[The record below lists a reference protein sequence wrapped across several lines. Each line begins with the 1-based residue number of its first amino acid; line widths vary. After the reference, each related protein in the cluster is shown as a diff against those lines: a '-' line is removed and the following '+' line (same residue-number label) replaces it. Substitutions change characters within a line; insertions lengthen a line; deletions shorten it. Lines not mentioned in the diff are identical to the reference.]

1 MYAFSN
7 DIALELMIISKLS
20 STRIR
25 RMIRSVALL
34 ALVVAGVQGKTEI
47 TGLNVGEGQL
57 IEEARSLVAGALGSV
72 KSLASD
78 LGDKMKFSV
87 EELQK
92 DGALSKMLGDGK
104 ITIDDLVDRSVLDSI
119 KNANTFDDLWNA
131 FEGAAS
137 EYCEETE
144 YTPSEKKPTSCTG
157 PEVELELEPKICTV
171 DPLKHEI
178 DCTPAKLV
186 LRKIPGKCTY
196 KHHSPVELKG
206 HVCKFEK
213 KFGKEQTVTKGFGTY
228 TTYIDK
234 HNITKPW

>member
-1 MYAFSN
+1 
-7 DIALELMIISKLS
+7 
-20 STRIR
+20 
-25 RMIRSVALL
+25 MIRSVALL

-131 FEGAAS
+131 F
-137 EYCEETE
+137 
-144 YTPSEKKPTSCTG
+144 
-157 PEVELELEPKICTV
+157 
-171 DPLKHEI
+171 
-178 DCTPAKLV
+178 
-186 LRKIPGKCTY
+186 
-196 KHHSPVELKG
+196 
-206 HVCKFEK
+206 F
-213 KFGKEQTVTKGFGTY
+213 
-228 TTYIDK
+228 
-234 HNITKPW
+234 